1 MQLSVVIVT
10 HNRCAALRATLEA
23 LAGNVHL
30 PHGSMEVLIVDNG
43 STDGS
48 PDAATCPKLAIT
60 VIRRDRN
67 EGVSARNHAFAIAR
81 GRYVLLIDDDSYPM
95 SDAVMRS
102 MQYLDGNRQCA
113 AVVGRVELP
122 DGRLEASALPGVVA
136 NGAVVL
142 RKSVIDEVGG
152 FPTEFFRQAEE
163 YDLSFRIWN
172 AGWRIER
179 FEDLLYRHEKVG
191 GNRSAAIIHRMDMR
205 NNLILVDRYLPA
217 AWRSAYR
224 ADWTQRYHALARH
237 AKMSA
242 AAWRGRIGA
251 WPWRFRAMLGDR
263 LTLADAA
270 FESIF
275 GLATQRERV
284 TAWVKEHAIRCVVIA
299 DFSKN
304 IRATYS
310 ACVAA
315 DLDVLAVADQN
326 NAFTGLEW
334 MSLPIRSDRRAL
346 AGQPDG
352 IVLSNIN
359 PAQVAVRQAALQQV
373 FTGPILTLWE
383 PQLLGA
389 RGSADRPNYHD
400 AA

>member
-1 MQLSVVIVT
+1 MRLSVVIVT
-10 HNRCAALRATLEA
+10 HNRLTALQRTLEM
-23 LAGNVHL
+23 LAGNTHL
-30 PHGSMEVLIVDNG
+30 PHRAMEVLIVDNG
-43 STDGS
+43 STDGT
-48 PDAATCPKLAIT
+48 ATQVQRDGLDIQ
-60 VIRRDRN
+60 VIRRERN
-67 EGVSARNHAFAIAR
+67 EGVSARNHAFAVAR
-81 GRYVLLIDDDSYPM
+81 GQYLLLIDDDSYPID
-95 SDAVMRS
+95 DAVARS
-102 MQYLDGNRQCA
+102 LQYLDGHRRCA
-113 AVVGRVELP
+113 AVVGRIELP

-179 FEDLLYRHEKVG
+179 FEDLIYRHEKVG

-205 NNLILVDRYLPA
+205 NNLILVDRYLPQ

-263 LTLADAA
+263 LTLGEAA
-270 FESIF
+270 LESIF
-275 GLATQRERV
+275 GFASQRERIA
-284 TAWVKEHAIRCVVIA
+284 AWAKENAVRRVVIA

-310 ACVAA
+310 ACVTAE
-315 DLDVLAVADQN
+315 LDILAVADHN
-326 NAFTGLEW
+326 IVFAGLEW
-334 MSLPIRSDRRAL
+334 MSLPIRSDLRAL
-346 AGQPDG
+346 TGQPDG

-359 PAQVAVRQAALQQV
+359 PAQVATRLAMLQQV
-373 FTGPILTLWE
+373 FTGPILTLWT
-383 PQLLGA
+383 QRTLRSA
-389 RGSADRPNYHD
+389 GSADPSNYHD